1 MKPERLEHPTQKPLS
16 IMKHIIKIAS
26 KPGDVV
32 LDCFAGT
39 ATVGIAALLMKRRYF
54 LVENHP
60 GYYKM
65 ASNRIERAKKR
76 LGIT

>member
-16 IMKHIIKIAS
+16 IIQHIIKIAS
-26 KPGDVV
+26 KPGDIV

-39 ATVGIAALLMKRRYF
+39 ATVGVAALLTKRKYY
-54 LVENHP
+54 LVENNLE
-60 GYYKM
+60 YYRI
-65 ASNRIERAKKR
+65 ASDRLTRAKKR